1 MKCTIMKKIMFSWLV
16 SLFMISAASAQYGVE
31 RTGYDG
37 DYFSLEGAI
46 ELFRESNSLRDFERK
61 INRRDNWV
69 NNLDLD
75 YDGRVDYIRVEHR
88 RQGDFHAIILQA
100 PLSRYDVQDVA
111 VIEIEQT
118 GSREA
123 VLQIVGDEDLYG
135 EEIIVEP
142 YEEQGY
148 SSSRGGRTSEYDVRR
163 DYVNVYYWPAVQDIL
178 RPDYA
183 VYVSP
188 YRWQYYPT
196 WWSAWTPYTWYDYHP
211 RIVVYRNRCR
221 VVNIHRVVH
230 VHNFYR
236 PYRVYSPIV
245 VQRTNVVRVNHGRE
259 PIHRPGVR
267 DDSGYRDNQVDRN
280 QVQQPR
286 RTGTSPAT
294 TTRTPETRSDAGRNT
309 TTRPDVSRNTT
320 RTTTTRER
328 TTTTTTTRP
337 EATRTPQTR
346 PDVSRNTTTRP
357 STSRTTTT
365 RESATRTTTTRP
377 NTSRTVTPRADT
389 DPSTATRQSTT
400 RTTTTRSNTT
410 RTVTPRANT
419 NSTTTTRPT
428 PARTTAPR
436 ANTSRSSSEVQRP
449 AVSRKSTTS
458 SSSGSATR
466 SAPVKKSGSTSRRGG
481 GR

>member
-1 MKCTIMKKIMFSWLV
+1 MKYTIMKKIMFSWLV

-100 PLSRYDVQDVA
+100 PLTRYDVQDVA

-188 YRWQYYPT
+188 YRWQYYPS

-259 PIHRPGVR
+259 PIHRPGVQN
-267 DDSGYRDNQVDRN
+267 DSGYRDNQVDRN

-294 TTRTPETRSDAGRNT
+294 TTRTIDTRSDAGRNT

-337 EATRTPQTR
+337 EATRTPATR

-365 RESATRTTTTRP
+365 RESTTRTTTTRP

-389 DPSTATRQSTT
+389 SPTTTPRQSAG
-400 RTTTTRSNTT
+400 
-410 RTVTPRANT
+410 RA
-419 NSTTTTRPT
+419 TTTRPSTTRAAT
-428 PARTTAPR
+428 PPAGA
-436 ANTSRSSSEVQRP
+436 SRSSSQAQRP
-449 AVSRKSTTS
+449 PVSRKSATP

-466 SAPVKKSGSTSRRGG
+466 SAPVKKSESTSRKGG
-481 GR
+481 GG

>member
-1 MKCTIMKKIMFSWLV
+1 MKCTIMKKIVFSWLAL
-16 SLFMISAASAQYGVE
+16 LFIISTAHAQYGVE

-37 DYFSLEGAI
+37 DFFSLDGAV

-118 GSREA
+118 GNREA
-123 VLQIVGDEDLYG
+123 ILQIVGDEDLYG

-148 SSSRGGRTSEYDVRR
+148 SSSRGGRSSEYDVRR

-183 VYVSP
+183 VYASP

-196 WWSAWTPYTWYDYHP
+196 WWSAWTPYAWYDYHP

-267 DDSGYRDNQVDRN
+267 NDSGYRDNQVDRN
-280 QVQQPR
+280 NVQQPR

-294 TTRTPETRSDAGRNT
+294 TTRTTETRSKATRTPETRSDAGRNT

-320 RTTTTRER
+320 RTTTTRQR

-337 EATRTPQTR
+337 EATRTPATR

-365 RESATRTTTTRP
+365 RESATRTTTTTRP
-377 NTSRTVTPRADT
+377 NTSRTVTPRAGT
-389 DPSTATRQSTT
+389 SPGTTTRQSTT
-400 RTTTTRSNTT
+400 RTTTTRPTPT
-410 RTVTPRANT
+410 RTTTPRA
-419 NSTTTTRPT
+419 S
-428 PARTTAPR
+428 
-436 ANTSRSSSEVQRP
+436 TSRAPSQAERP
-449 AVSRKSTTS
+449 AVSRKSS

-466 SAPVKKSGSTSRRGG
+466 SAPVKKSGSTSRKGG
-481 GR
+481 GE